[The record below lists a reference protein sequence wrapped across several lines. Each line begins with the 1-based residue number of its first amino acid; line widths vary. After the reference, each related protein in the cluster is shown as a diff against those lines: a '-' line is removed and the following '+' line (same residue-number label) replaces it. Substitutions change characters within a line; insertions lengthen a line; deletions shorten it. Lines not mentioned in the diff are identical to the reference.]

1 MTDFN
6 YAAIRPQQGNNLVEE
21 AMQGYRMGQMPRWLA
36 GKQKALDMENQLLQT
51 RNQYAPQLWQ
61 QRLQALGLANQ
72 ARQTSLSYLPQ
83 LMQSR
88 IAAAGMGNQ
97 LLAEKLKYLPAMMAM
112 QQQMGQARL
121 SQLQNPVVNARNLSP
136 LAKLI
141 RERQNVQNLI
151 SPDGSTALQPGEAT
165 QLLNLYDSQ
174 MLKNTTDANTRKR
187 LGFANQM
194 DITLNSI
201 DGNALTQYSGP
212 QGKLEFI
219 ADRTAALN
227 GHPSERYQKYMN
239 NSQLAQEF
247 VKQYRQFAGDSVQPS
262 NLARIN
268 KMVDPS
274 SWVNDPATAAQMFN
288 TLASSARTEGDN
300 LRSQALDVN
309 KWLQAPTT
317 DVYGNQSNPNNAAA
331 VPMGVQAPQTQLRT
345 SFDSKSDFDNYMAS
359 LSPSQR
365 QQLKSAL
372 GIS

>member
-1 MTDFN
+1 MESFN

-51 RNQYAPQLWQ
+51 RNRYAPQLWQ
-61 QRLQALGLANQ
+61 QRLQGLGLANQ
-72 ARQTSLSYLPQ
+72 AAQTNLQYLPKMLQ
-83 LMQSR
+83 GRLQ
-88 IAAAGMGNQ
+88 AEGMGNQ

-121 SQLQNPVVNARNLSP
+121 QGLQNPVVNARNLSP

-212 QGKLEFI
+212 QGKLQFV

-274 SWVNDPATAAQMFN
+274 SWVNDPATAGLMFN

-317 DVYGNQSNPNNAAA
+317 DVYGHQSNPNNAGA
-331 VPMGVQAPQTQLRT
+331 VPMGIQAPQN
-345 SFDSKSDFDNYMAS
+345 DNDMVYVRDKQNGSIKQMTRAAYN
-359 LSPSQR
+359 
-365 QQLKSAL
+365 AL
-372 GIS
+372 VGGA